1 MVKQFVSTCIQSKES
16 SSQDILIE
24 KPTSGH
30 HSVPKLDLNKVTK
43 TVDGSNVDNIKDSPS
58 LNKAVMHSDNS
69 I

>member
-1 MVKQFVSTCIQSKES
+1 MVKQFVSTCFQSKES
-16 SSQDILIE
+16 PNKDTLIE
-24 KPTSGH
+24 KQTSSH

-43 TVDGSNVDNIKDSPS
+43 TVDGSKVENIKDSPS